1 MSKFVGLV
9 GALALAS
16 VVAGCE
22 RKLILPGQRF
32 DTRTPL
38 EQTLPAAEGARVPDP
53 AVPQNRSLPVAL
65 GPAVANADWT
75 HRAGSPSR
83 AMPHL
88 ALGAAPQRLW
98 SAPIGTGSSR
108 RARLS
113 VAPVVAGGS
122 VFAMDAR
129 NRLTALSAATG
140 GALWSFDVTPAGESP
155 EAASGG
161 GLAVGDGK
169 LFVTTGF
176 GELIALNPATGA
188 VLWRQ
193 RFDGPVSG
201 APAVVGGTVY
211 VAGRDAAAWAVN
223 AADGKIRWVQSGVRQ
238 SAGLLGGSAPA
249 VADKVVVMPFA
260 SGQVAALDRA
270 KGDMAWMGAVAGQR
284 AGRAAAFVA
293 DLTGDPVV
301 SGGRVYVGSAAGRT
315 AAFRL
320 DTGEMLWEAREGAMG
335 PVWPVGNAVFTVT
348 DDGRLVR
355 LDAATGE
362 TVWATP
368 LGHFTNDRPRRQLG
382 VVAHYGPV
390 LAGGRLVVA
399 SSDGL
404 VRFVAP
410 DSGAVLGVIEMGPGG
425 GAAAAPAVAG
435 GTLYVVTTGG
445 QVQAFR

>member
-1 MSKFVGLV
+1 
-9 GALALAS
+9 
-16 VVAGCE
+16 
-22 RKLILPGQRF
+22 
-32 DTRTPL
+32 
-38 EQTLPAAEGARVPDP
+38 
-53 AVPQNRSLPVAL
+53 
-65 GPAVANADWT
+65 
-75 HRAGSPSR
+75 
-83 AMPHL
+83 
-88 ALGAAPQRLW
+88 
-98 SAPIGTGSSR
+98 
-108 RARLS
+108 
-113 VAPVVAGGS
+113 
-122 VFAMDAR
+122 
-129 NRLTALSAATG
+129 
-140 GALWSFDVTPAGESP
+140 SFDVTPAGESP